1 MSYTHPDSMR
11 GHVAIITGGAQG
23 VGKGI
28 AAALLERGAA
38 VLLVDILE
46 EKLAATTDE
55 LRAAGRVEQLVANLR
70 DPESAQRI
78 VAATVD
84 AFGAVHGLVN
94 NAIATNEPKAFVD
107 ITTEDFALGHDVG
120 PRASFL
126 LMQAVHPLMVQA
138 GGGSIVNLGSGTG
151 TGGEPK
157 WGGYAAAKEAIRG
170 LSKVAALE
178 WGRDNIRVNVVCP
191 FAESD
196 GVKLWK
202 QFAPDDYTKAVRRV
216 PMKRI
221 GDVRDDVGALVAF
234 LLSSDATFVT
244 GQTIH
249 VDGGIGCLRDRQRA
263 QIRAD
268 IRRAAFRLFI
278 ERGYDAVTTEE
289 IAAAAG
295 VSPRTFFRHV
305 PTKEELLLAP
315 VRYGGT
321 AIVSLLEER
330 PAAESPD
337 LALINAIITRTR
349 SFGVADT
356 EEWREA
362 LLVAPDLLGK
372 LTVHRP
378 ADKERAT
385 KLVAARMGANP
396 DTDIRPGL
404 LVQLAFAAADFAF
417 QRWVSQSTARST
429 TKRPRA
435 LDRYVTEALEAV
447 KSPHWRRRQK
457 EWRRT

>member
-11 GHVAIITGGAQG
+11 GHVAIVTGAAQG

-46 EKLAATTDE
+46 DKLAATTDE
-55 LRAAGRVEQLVANLR
+55 LTALGRVEQLVADLR
-70 DPESAQRI
+70 DPQSPGRI
-78 VAATVD
+78 VGAAVD
-84 AFGAVHGLVN
+84 AFGTVHGLVN

-178 WGRDNIRVNVVCP
+178 WGRDNIRVNVICP

-196 GVKLWK
+196 GVKFWK
-202 QFAPDDYTKAVRRV
+202 SFAPKEYEKAVGRV

-221 GDVRDDVGALVAF
+221 GDVRTDVGALVSF
-234 LLSSDATFVT
+234 LLSSDATFIT

-249 VDGGIGCLRDRQRA
+249 VDGGIGS
-263 QIRAD
+263 
-268 IRRAAFRLFI
+268 FR
-278 ERGYDAVTTEE
+278 
-289 IAAAAG
+289 
-295 VSPRTFFRHV
+295 
-305 PTKEELLLAP
+305 
-315 VRYGGT
+315 
-321 AIVSLLEER
+321 
-330 PAAESPD
+330 
-337 LALINAIITRTR
+337 
-349 SFGVADT
+349 
-356 EEWREA
+356 
-362 LLVAPDLLGK
+362 
-372 LTVHRP
+372 
-378 ADKERAT
+378 
-385 KLVAARMGANP
+385 
-396 DTDIRPGL
+396 
-404 LVQLAFAAADFAF
+404 
-417 QRWVSQSTARST
+417 
-429 TKRPRA
+429 
-435 LDRYVTEALEAV
+435 
-447 KSPHWRRRQK
+447 
-457 EWRRT
+457 